1 MPQGLFERPAD
12 SSSGRSSR
20 IVHRPA
26 SSVLTL
32 GAARWFA
39 RCMSSNEST
48 ANRICVVTGG
58 SSGIGRHTAIRIA
71 ERGAGV
77 ILTYHANPDG
87 AEETVATIA
96 RGGGTAVALPLD
108 VGDSGSFE
116 AFAARVAAEIADRW
130 RRTSF
135 DYLVNNAGFGQMSMF
150 GDTTEELYDRFH
162 RVILKGPYFL
172 TQKLLP
178 LLADGGAIVNT
189 TSNSTM
195 PTGVEA
201 GYSAYASMKGGLTV
215 LTRYMAKEFSAR
227 GIRVNSVAPGPTRT
241 RIADNAFERF
251 PEVIPPIVAR
261 TAFGR
266 LGDGDDI
273 GKVIAALLSD
283 DCGWITGENIEAS
296 GGFNL

>member
-1 MPQGLFERPAD
+1 MPG
-12 SSSGRSSR
+12 
-20 IVHRPA
+20 
-26 SSVLTL
+26 
-32 GAARWFA
+32 
-39 RCMSSNEST
+39 NEST
-48 ANRICVVTGG
+48 DKKIAVVTGG

-71 ERGAGV
+71 ERDAGV
-77 ILTYHANPDG
+77 ILTYNTNPDG
-87 AEETVATIA
+87 AEETVATIED
-96 RGGGTAVALPLD
+96 RGGMAVALQLD
-108 VGDSGSFE
+108 VGNSETFD
-116 AFAARVAAEIADRW
+116 AFTQRVTTEITDRW
-130 RRTSF
+130 QRTSF

-150 GDTTEELYDRFH
+150 VDTTEELYDRFH

-189 TSNSTM
+189 TSNSAL
-195 PTGVEA
+195 PTGMES

-215 LTRYMAKEFSAR
+215 LTRCMAKELSGR
-227 GIRVNSVAPGPTRT
+227 GIRVNSIAPGPTRT
-241 RIADNAFERF
+241 RLANDAFERF

-261 TAFGR
+261 TALGR

-283 DCGWITGENIEAS
+283 ECGWITGENIEAS

>member
-1 MPQGLFERPAD
+1 MPG
-12 SSSGRSSR
+12 
-20 IVHRPA
+20 
-26 SSVLTL
+26 
-32 GAARWFA
+32 
-39 RCMSSNEST
+39 NEST
-48 ANRICVVTGG
+48 DNEIAVVTGG

-71 ERGAGV
+71 QRGAGV
-77 ILTYHANPDG
+77 ILTYHTNPEG
-87 AEETVATIA
+87 AEETVATIED
-96 RGGGTAVALPLD
+96 RGGVAVALRLD
-108 VGDSGSFE
+108 VGNSETFD
-116 AFAARVAAEIADRW
+116 AFAQRVAAEITDRW
-130 RRTSF
+130 QRTSF

-189 TSNSTM
+189 TSNSAL
-195 PTGVEA
+195 PTGLET

-215 LTRYMAKEFSAR
+215 LTRCMAKELSGR

-241 RIADNAFERF
+241 RIADDAFERF
-251 PEVIPPIVAR
+251 PDVIAPIVAR
-261 TAFGR
+261 TALGR

-283 DCGWITGENIEAS
+283 ECGWITGENIEAS